1 MFRKSFLLA
10 LAVLVLASL
19 ACGVNIQSP
28 VTEIK
33 TGPTQTEEINIPL
46 LEGDDAVADISLAFG
61 AGSIDLQP
69 GAVDALLTGTAEYN
83 VEDFKP
89 EVDINGD
96 NVTISQGDLNVHG
109 IPEFQDDLINNWD
122 LQFGSAPFFLRINA
136 GAYTADYELGG
147 LSLTGLEVTDG
158 AADVDLKFSEP
169 NLTEMETLTYNTGAS
184 NISLEGLGNANLS
197 ELIFRSGAGSYT
209 LDFSGDLQRDMTVS
223 IESGISSVTIIVPDG
238 VAAEVV
244 FDGGMSNV
252 TYDDGWDKDGSTYTL
267 AGDGYTLTFTVK
279 LGAGNLEL
287 KVDK

>member
-147 LSLTGLEVTDG
+147 LALTGLEITDG

-209 LDFSGDLQRDMTVS
+209 LDFSGDLQRDMTIS

>member
-10 LAVLVLASL
+10 LAALVLASL
-19 ACGVNIQSP
+19 ACGVNFQSP

-147 LSLTGLEVTDG
+147 LALTGLEITDG

-238 VAAEVV
+238 VAAEVA
-244 FDGGMSNV
+244 FEGGMSNV

>member
-147 LSLTGLEVTDG
+147 LALTGLEITDG

-238 VAAEVV
+238 VAAEVA
-244 FDGGMSNV
+244 FEGGMSNV

-267 AGDGYTLTFTVK
+267 AGDGYMLTFTVK

>member
-10 LAVLVLASL
+10 LAALVLASL

-147 LSLTGLEVTDG
+147 LSLTGLEITDG

-209 LDFSGDLQRDMTVS
+209 LDFSGDLQRDMTIS

>member
-209 LDFSGDLQRDMTVS
+209 LDFSGDLQRDMTIS

>member
-147 LSLTGLEVTDG
+147 LALTGLEITDG

-209 LDFSGDLQRDMTVS
+209 LDFSGDLQRDMTIS

-267 AGDGYTLTFTVK
+267 AGDGYTLTITVK

>member
-1 MFRKSFLLA
+1 M
-10 LAVLVLASL
+10 
-19 ACGVNIQSP
+19 
-28 VTEIK
+28 
-33 TGPTQTEEINIPL
+33 
-46 LEGDDAVADISLAFG
+46 EGDDAVADISLAFG

-147 LSLTGLEVTDG
+147 LALTGLEITDG

-209 LDFSGDLQRDMTVS
+209 LDFSGDLQRDMTIS

>member
-147 LSLTGLEVTDG
+147 LALTGLEITDG